1 MIYSFNYEYCF
12 VFLLLIIQKS
22 FFSQCIYVFN
32 LMSLDID
39 QLDEILHFVL
49 EKMVHAI
56 VSVHIIDCVLAKL
69 VHITFNVW

>member
-1 MIYSFNYEYCF
+1 
-12 VFLLLIIQKS
+12 
-22 FFSQCIYVFN
+22 
-32 LMSLDID
+32 MSLDID